1 MNMFAASSAA
11 VLMYAMSSTTFL
23 IAVTTLV
30 FLGLWGLKEFY
41 SFQAYKEHRFLLL
54 SEAIEDK

>member
-1 MNMFAASSAA
+1 
-11 VLMYAMSSTTFL
+11 MSSTTVL

-41 SFQAYKEHRFLLL
+41 RFQAYKEHKVLLL
-54 SEAIEDK
+54 SEATEDK